1 MIYIGSFFVYYRI
14 PLPDA
19 TNGKHQPNELDKLL
33 RKTRIKYMKLIV
45 SKCDKLPNMEFKSVL
60 EELEEIYDI
69 LDQLQKEV
77 PTRELIKLKKNG
89 TC

>member
-1 MIYIGSFFVYYRI
+1 M
-14 PLPDA
+14 PDA

-33 RKTRIKYMKLIV
+33 RKTRIKYLKQIV

-60 EELEEIYDI
+60 DELEEIYDI

-77 PTRELIKLKKNG
+77 SLLIHCMQDI
-89 TC
+89 TY

>member
-1 MIYIGSFFVYYRI
+1 
-14 PLPDA
+14 
-19 TNGKHQPNELDKLL
+19 
-33 RKTRIKYMKLIV
+33 MKQIV

-77 PTRELIKLKKNG
+77 PTRELI
-89 TC
+89 